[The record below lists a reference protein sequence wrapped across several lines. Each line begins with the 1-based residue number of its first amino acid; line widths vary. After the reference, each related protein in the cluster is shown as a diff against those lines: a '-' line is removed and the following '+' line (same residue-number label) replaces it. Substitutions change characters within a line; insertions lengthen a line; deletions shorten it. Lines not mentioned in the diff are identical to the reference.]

1 MGNDAAAMLINTVSP
16 QDGPSHQVDL
26 QHVTTKGSAAK
37 PQSQQSDLEMVV
49 AYLKKA
55 DEIKAAKLAAL
66 KESAAKDPIVCCTDG
81 LSAMPAGNTAATE
94 ETGHGGGM

>member
-1 MGNDAAAMLINTVSP
+1 MGNVAAAMLINTLVP

-49 AYLKKA
+49 AYLKKTA
-55 DEIKAAKLAAL
+55 EINAAKLVAS
-66 KESAAKDPIVCCTDG
+66 KESAAKDPILSCTAKFD
-81 LSAMPAGNTAATE
+81 AVPAGNTAATV
-94 ETGHGGGM
+94 GAGLGGGM